1 MFTQKCFIR
10 KNTPEIRKRLD
21 EIGRAFIENGHGEWR
36 IHVDKNEYLFCGDEQ
51 FCDGRIYFYIGRVCK
66 PIEGI
71 DCGTNEELFL
81 AIAALRD
88 DSDKFQWFVMDAE
101 IYTEISEGDWFI
113 ATDIK
118 GGKHVGTQID
128 PLYCHK
134 ATVQELIEHF
144 KNKL

>member
-81 AIAALRD
+81 AIAALRY
-88 DSDKFQWFVMDAE
+88 DSDKFQWFIHDDSSWN
-101 IYTEISEGDWFI
+101 SEPSIFWHKCESES
-113 ATDIK
+113 IK
-118 GGKHVGTQID
+118 ID
-128 PLYCHK
+128 MAFNIMYNDCRK

-144 KNKL
+144 NK

>member
-51 FCDGRIYFYIGRVCK
+51 FCDDRIYYYIGRVCK

-71 DCGTNEELFL
+71 NCGTNEELFL

-88 DSDKFQWFVMDAE
+88 DSDKHQYFTNGVFW
-101 IYTEISEGDWFI
+101 
-113 ATDIK
+113 IK
-118 GGKHVGTQID
+118 CSQLELKHELDNNYEEFCVAD
-128 PLYCHK
+128 FHK
-134 ATVQELIEHF
+134 ATVEELIEHF
-144 KNKL
+144 KP

>member
-51 FCDGRIYFYIGRVCK
+51 FCDDRIYYYIGRVCK

-88 DSDKFQWFVMDAE
+88 DTDKNQWFVNK
-101 IYTEISEGDWFI
+101 YGNFI
-113 ATDIK
+113 FCDQNEL
-118 GGKHVGTQID
+118 KHVID
-128 PLYCHK
+128 NSDEYMDYCVADFHK
-134 ATVQELIEHF
+134 ATVQELIKHYTV
-144 KNKL
+144 

>member
-71 DCGTNEELFL
+71 DCGTNEELFF
-81 AIAALRD
+81 AIASLRD
-88 DSDKFQWFVMDAE
+88 DTDNIQWF
-101 IYTEISEGDWFI
+101 
-113 ATDIK
+113 TDGNGYWQQCIGSFK
-118 GGKHVGTQID
+118 FPSLAKEK
-128 PLYCHK
+128 LHK

-144 KNKL
+144 KP

>member
-21 EIGRAFIENGHGEWR
+21 EIGRSFIENGHGEWR

-51 FCDGRIYFYIGRVCK
+51 FCDDRIYYYIGRVCK

-71 DCGTNEELFL
+71 DCGTNDELFL
-81 AIAALRD
+81 AISALRD
-88 DSDKFQWFVMDAE
+88 DSDKHQWFVHKDGYF
-101 IYTEISEGDWFI
+101 IFCDQSEL
-113 ATDIK
+113 
-118 GGKHVGTQID
+118 KHVID
-128 PLYCHK
+128 NNDECMDYCVADFNK

-144 KNKL
+144 NK

>member
-51 FCDGRIYFYIGRVCK
+51 FCDDRIYYYIGRVCK

-71 DCGTNEELFL
+71 NCGTNEELFL
-81 AIAALRD
+81 AIASLRD
-88 DSDKFQWFVMDAE
+88 DSDKFQYFTNGVFW
-101 IYTEISEGDWFI
+101 
-113 ATDIK
+113 IK
-118 GGKHVGTQID
+118 CSQLELKHELDNNYEEFCVAD
-128 PLYCHK
+128 FHK

-144 KNKL
+144 KS

>member
-51 FCDGRIYFYIGRVCK
+51 FCDGRIYYYIGRVCK

-71 DCGTNEELFL
+71 DCGTNDELFL
-81 AIAALRD
+81 AIASLRD
-88 DSDKFQWFVMDAE
+88 DTDKFQYFTNGVFW
-101 IYTEISEGDWFI
+101 
-113 ATDIK
+113 IK
-118 GGKHVGTQID
+118 CSQLELKHELDNNYEEFCVAD
-128 PLYCHK
+128 FHK
-134 ATVQELIEHF
+134 ATVEELIEHF
-144 KNKL
+144 NK

>member
-51 FCDGRIYFYIGRVCK
+51 FCDDRIYYYIGRVCK

-71 DCGTNEELFL
+71 NCGTNEELFL

-88 DSDKFQWFVMDAE
+88 DSDKFQYFTNGVFW
-101 IYTEISEGDWFI
+101 
-113 ATDIK
+113 IK
-118 GGKHVGTQID
+118 CSQLELKHELDNNYEEFCVAD
-128 PLYCHK
+128 FHK
-134 ATVQELIEHF
+134 ATVKELIEHF
-144 KNKL
+144 KP

>member
-36 IHVDKNEYLFCGDEQ
+36 IHVDNNEYLFCGDEQ
-51 FCDGRIYFYIGRVCK
+51 FCDDRIYYYIGRVCK

-71 DCGTNEELFL
+71 NCGTNEELFL

-88 DSDKFQWFVMDAE
+88 DSDKFQYFTNGVFW
-101 IYTEISEGDWFI
+101 
-113 ATDIK
+113 IK
-118 GGKHVGTQID
+118 CSQLELKHELDNNYEEFCVAD
-128 PLYCHK
+128 FHK
-134 ATVQELIEHF
+134 ATVKELIEHF
-144 KNKL
+144 NK

>member
-51 FCDGRIYFYIGRVCK
+51 FCDDRIYYYIGRVCK

-88 DSDKFQWFVMDAE
+88 DSDKFQYFTNGVFW
-101 IYTEISEGDWFI
+101 
-113 ATDIK
+113 IK
-118 GGKHVGTQID
+118 CSQLELKHELDNNYEEFCVAD
-128 PLYCHK
+128 FHK
-134 ATVQELIEHF
+134 ATVKELIEHF
-144 KNKL
+144 KP

>member
-71 DCGTNEELFL
+71 DCGTNEDLFL

-88 DSDKFQWFVMDAE
+88 DTDKNQWF
-101 IYTEISEGDWFI
+101 
-113 ATDIK
+113 TDGNGYWQQCIGSFK
-118 GGKHVGTQID
+118 FPSLAKEK
-128 PLYCHK
+128 LHK
-134 ATVQELIEHF
+134 ATVEELIKHF
-144 KNKL
+144 TV

>member
-36 IHVDKNEYLFCGDEQ
+36 IHVDNNEYLFCGDEQ
-51 FCDGRIYFYIGRVCK
+51 FCDDRIYYYIGRVCK

-71 DCGTNEELFL
+71 NCGTNEELFL

-88 DSDKFQWFVMDAE
+88 DSDKFQYFTNGVFW
-101 IYTEISEGDWFI
+101 
-113 ATDIK
+113 IK
-118 GGKHVGTQID
+118 CSQLELKHELDNNYEEFCVAD
-128 PLYCHK
+128 FHK
-134 ATVQELIEHF
+134 ATVEELVEHF
-144 KNKL
+144 NK